1 MANTVNDVMD
11 VIASPD
17 YGIKN
22 IAGTNQE
29 ILAILQGTHNSPNNI
44 HAIANEIKF
53 LLQELITVSTKN
65 KPVEVGGN
73 FSKVNHKNIQNI
85 LDETKGI
92 RKAIDNLAKN
102 LTKQGWGTP
111 AIAKLSDKAS
121 EKIAEAMTKN
131 IEKQNKGGA
140 ISALVDAFSKL
151 KNISIKD
158 IFIGNLK
165 IKKITKMFKN
175 AKKELKINEKHLN
188 SIIKLINASPEIV
201 NALAKIGK
209 KINRIIKNK
218 TIKKLNDILVG
229 KSSILSIA
237 QSLQKNEKVFNKA
250 GKISKSLKDLASLLN
265 KAMKELFFASLWA
278 KVAGNG
284 VQSVEKV
291 LDKLIPL
298 SKKLSKNEKNFN
310 KADKASKKIK
320 ELASLLNKAMTE
332 LFFASLWAK
341 VANNGVQSIEKV
353 LDKLIPLTTKL
364 SKNEKNIKQGAKAAK
379 NLTPLAG
386 NLLITSIL
394 LTITAV
400 VGLPAILGAM
410 TLGVI
415 VDALMPVATK
425 LSKNEKNIKQGAKT
439 AKNLTPLVGN
449 LLLTSILLSITAV
462 VVLPAI
468 LGAMTLGVIID
479 TLMPVATKLSKNEKN
494 IKQGAKAAKKLIPLV
509 GNLLLTSILLTITAV
524 VGIPAIL
531 GALALGVIINTLMP
545 VAKNL
550 SKNNKHIRK
559 AIISSIGIAAFTG
572 IMTVTTLML
581 TLVAKNG
588 VLALLGSLVL
598 LGVTTLNIITFK
610 MLSKAQRH
618 IIKGAII
625 MGIMSLALLIYGIAL
640 NKITS
645 ATKGVTFKQVA
656 IIATTTVLLGLAV
669 AALGIPAVFPFVA
682 LGSIAM
688 LLMGVSLIPFGIALK
703 KISESTKDLKMK
715 HILLVAGSM
724 VTLAAGISAM
734 AVFLVPVILGSITLR
749 LMMPPLLKFVKSLDM
764 LSKMKTIPTKQLNQS
779 LNSMKFVGDFF
790 KNNGISLKAIWNA
803 KKYQWVLNPFYSA
816 VNKLGKLKEISVI
829 PMNIVNSALNAI
841 SAISNF
847 YQGQDL
853 GFFGGISARV
863 SANMITG
870 IVNSFGKAVKSFK
883 YLKELKNVP
892 ANAINSIINSISSI
906 VLYYKN
912 VKFGYNTEEKSSI
925 TEYVVGKFTTL
936 AMNIQ
941 EKLNNIKSVNYDAIK
956 SIIFSCRLII
966 DYYNT
971 YTKILLSQKKI
982 LNMNGTIKL
991 FTSSAKNLK
1000 SIEFDKTKDDSIKN
1014 VVESMGKIMRFLKY
1028 ETLNPFQRIQARKNI
1043 SMLNTVTSVVSK
1055 LSNINTSNMLSIGDA
1070 LSNTL
1075 SGIKT
1080 VDMGQVIAVT
1090 NMFNAFG
1097 KISKSENVINKF
1109 TESVKEFT
1117 KTCKDL
1123 MDAMSNNT
1131 DAINNMDAY
1140 GSKKS
1145 NSIFENIKE
1154 KASSFIGGDSNDNNT
1169 YIQTNSVRIANVD
1182 ELAKNIADK
1191 INGAL
1196 SVDVADTQI
1205 QLLING
1211 TGGNEWTITKY

>member
-278 KVAGNG
+278 KVADNG

-341 VANNGVQSIEKV
+341 VADNGVQSIEKV

-379 NLTPLAG
+379 NLTPLVG
-386 NLLITSIL
+386 NLLI
-394 LTITAV
+394 
-400 VGLPAILGAM
+400 
-410 TLGVI
+410 
-415 VDALMPVATK
+415 
-425 LSKNEKNIKQGAKT
+425 
-439 AKNLTPLVGN
+439 
-449 LLLTSILLSITAV
+449 
-462 VVLPAI
+462 
-468 LGAMTLGVIID
+468 
-479 TLMPVATKLSKNEKN
+479 
-494 IKQGAKAAKKLIPLV
+494 
-509 GNLLLTSILLTITAV
+509 TSILLTITAV

-749 LMMPPLLKFVKSLDM
+749 LMMPPLLKFVKSLDI

-816 VNKLGKLKEISVI
+816 VNKLGKLKEIGVI
-829 PMNIVNSALNAI
+829 PMNIVNGALNAI

-982 LNMNGTIKL
+982 LNMNGIIKL

-1028 ETLNPFQRIQARKNI
+1028 ETLNPAQRMRARKNL

-1154 KASSFIGGDSNDNNT
+1154 NASSFIGGDSNDNNT

>member
-1 MANTVNDVMD
+1 M
-11 VIASPD
+11 
-17 YGIKN
+17 
-22 IAGTNQE
+22 
-29 ILAILQGTHNSPNNI
+29 
-44 HAIANEIKF
+44 
-53 LLQELITVSTKN
+53 
-65 KPVEVGGN
+65 PV
-73 FSKVNHKNIQNI
+73 
-85 LDETKGI
+85 
-92 RKAIDNLAKN
+92 AA
-102 LTKQGWGTP
+102 
-111 AIAKLSDKAS
+111 
-121 EKIAEAMTKN
+121 
-131 IEKQNKGGA
+131 
-140 ISALVDAFSKL
+140 
-151 KNISIKD
+151 
-158 IFIGNLK
+158 
-165 IKKITKMFKN
+165 
-175 AKKELKINEKHLN
+175 
-188 SIIKLINASPEIV
+188 
-201 NALAKIGK
+201 
-209 KINRIIKNK
+209 
-218 TIKKLNDILVG
+218 
-229 KSSILSIA
+229 
-237 QSLQKNEKVFNKA
+237 
-250 GKISKSLKDLASLLN
+250 
-265 KAMKELFFASLWA
+265 
-278 KVAGNG
+278 
-284 VQSVEKV
+284 
-291 LDKLIPL
+291 
-298 SKKLSKNEKNFN
+298 
-310 KADKASKKIK
+310 
-320 ELASLLNKAMTE
+320 
-332 LFFASLWAK
+332 
-341 VANNGVQSIEKV
+341 
-353 LDKLIPLTTKL
+353 KL

-379 NLTPLAG
+379 NLT
-386 NLLITSIL
+386 
-394 LTITAV
+394 
-400 VGLPAILGAM
+400 
-410 TLGVI
+410 
-415 VDALMPVATK
+415 
-425 LSKNEKNIKQGAKT
+425 
-439 AKNLTPLVGN
+439 
-449 LLLTSILLSITAV
+449 
-462 VVLPAI
+462 
-468 LGAMTLGVIID
+468 
-479 TLMPVATKLSKNEKN
+479 
-494 IKQGAKAAKKLIPLV
+494 PLV

-715 HILLVAGSM
+715 HILLVTGSM

-734 AVFLVPVILGSITLR
+734 AVFLVPVILGSITLG

-779 LNSMKFVGDFF
+779 LNAMKFVGDFF

-816 VNKLGKLKEISVI
+816 VNKLGKLKEIGVI
-829 PMNIVNSALNAI
+829 PMNIVNGALNAI

-982 LNMNGTIKL
+982 LNMNGIIKL

-1028 ETLNPFQRIQARKNI
+1028 ETLNPAQRMRARKNL

-1154 KASSFIGGDSNDNNT
+1154 NASSFIGGDSNDNNT

>member
-201 NALAKIGK
+201 KALAKIGW

-278 KVAGNG
+278 KVADNG

-341 VANNGVQSIEKV
+341 VANNGVQSVEKV
-353 LDKLIPLTTKL
+353 LDKLIPLTAKL

-379 NLTPLAG
+379 NLT
-386 NLLITSIL
+386 
-394 LTITAV
+394 
-400 VGLPAILGAM
+400 
-410 TLGVI
+410 
-415 VDALMPVATK
+415 
-425 LSKNEKNIKQGAKT
+425 
-439 AKNLTPLVGN
+439 
-449 LLLTSILLSITAV
+449 
-462 VVLPAI
+462 
-468 LGAMTLGVIID
+468 
-479 TLMPVATKLSKNEKN
+479 
-494 IKQGAKAAKKLIPLV
+494 PLV

-715 HILLVAGSM
+715 HILLVTGSM

-734 AVFLVPVILGSITLR
+734 AVFLVPVILGSITLG

-779 LNSMKFVGDFF
+779 LNAMKFVGDFF

-816 VNKLGKLKEISVI
+816 VNKLGKLKEIGVI
-829 PMNIVNSALNAI
+829 PMNIVNGALNAI

-982 LNMNGTIKL
+982 LNMNGIIKL

-1028 ETLNPFQRIQARKNI
+1028 ETLNPAQRMRARKNL

-1154 KASSFIGGDSNDNNT
+1154 NASSFIGGDSNDNNT

>member
-278 KVAGNG
+278 KVADNG

-332 LFFASLWAK
+332 LFFASLCAK

-353 LDKLIPLTTKL
+353 LDKLIPL
-364 SKNEKNIKQGAKAAK
+364 
-379 NLTPLAG
+379 
-386 NLLITSIL
+386 
-394 LTITAV
+394 
-400 VGLPAILGAM
+400 
-410 TLGVI
+410 
-415 VDALMPVATK
+415 
-425 LSKNEKNIKQGAKT
+425 
-439 AKNLTPLVGN
+439 
-449 LLLTSILLSITAV
+449 
-462 VVLPAI
+462 
-468 LGAMTLGVIID
+468 
-479 TLMPVATKLSKNEKN
+479 ATKLSKNEKN

-669 AALGIPAVFPFVA
+669 AALGIPVVFPFVA

-982 LNMNGTIKL
+982 LNMNGIIKL

-1028 ETLNPFQRIQARKNI
+1028 ETLNPAQRMRARKNL

-1154 KASSFIGGDSNDNNT
+1154 NASSFIGGDSNDNNT

>member
-250 GKISKSLKDLASLLN
+250 GKISKSLK
-265 KAMKELFFASLWA
+265 
-278 KVAGNG
+278 
-284 VQSVEKV
+284 
-291 LDKLIPL
+291 
-298 SKKLSKNEKNFN
+298 
-310 KADKASKKIK
+310 

-353 LDKLIPLTTKL
+353 LDKLIPLATKL

-425 LSKNEKNIKQGAKT
+425 LSKNEKNIKQGAKA
-439 AKNLTPLVGN
+439 AKKLTPLVGN
-449 LLLTSILLSITAV
+449 LLI
-462 VVLPAI
+462 
-468 LGAMTLGVIID
+468 
-479 TLMPVATKLSKNEKN
+479 
-494 IKQGAKAAKKLIPLV
+494 
-509 GNLLLTSILLTITAV
+509 TSILLTNTAV